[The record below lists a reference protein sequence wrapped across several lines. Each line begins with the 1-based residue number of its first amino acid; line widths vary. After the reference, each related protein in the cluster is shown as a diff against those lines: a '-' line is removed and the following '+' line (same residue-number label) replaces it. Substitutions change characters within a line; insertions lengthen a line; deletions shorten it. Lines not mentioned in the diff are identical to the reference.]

1 MDSTLRPMSTSQVLD
16 RTFFLYRRN
25 FALFAGVAAV
35 APALSILLQ
44 LAFVPLGFPPQNP
57 QANRNPAAFL
67 GLLLVYSLCG
77 LLVFV
82 LGHAFASGA
91 TMHAVSKVHL
101 GQAVS
106 ITESYKKVLS
116 RFGTVLLIVAATF
129 AAVFGIVMIGYI
141 LAVIVM
147 AFALPGFFRGGG
159 GGGAIAL
166 AVIAGIIAFSLFG
179 AAVFA
184 GIYLYLRF
192 CLAVPAA
199 MAEGLKTGSSF
210 KRSIFLS
217 KGSILRLFLIYLLT
231 WVLGIV
237 FALVFA
243 IPGQI
248 IAVMTHQKAFFLAL
262 AVQYLGGFIG
272 GVIVGPIAP
281 IALSLVY
288 YDQRVRKEAFDL
300 QLMMQ
305 SIDQAA
311 PVQTAIAAP
320 PIG

>member
-1 MDSTLRPMSTSQVLD
+1 MDTTLRPLSTSQLLD
-16 RTFFLYRRN
+16 RTFFLYRKN
-25 FALFAGVAAV
+25 FVLFAGVSAV
-35 APALSILLQ
+35 TPALSLL
-44 LAFVPLGFPPQNP
+44 LEIAFVPLGFPPQNP
-57 QANRNPAAFL
+57 QAGSNPMAFF
-67 GLLLVYSLCG
+67 GLLLIYSLCG

-101 GQAVS
+101 GQAVT

-116 RFGTVLLIVAATF
+116 RFGTVLLIVVATF
-129 AAVFGIVMIGYI
+129 SAVFGIVFAGYFV
-141 LAVIVM
+141 AVIVA
-147 AFALPGFFRGGG
+147 AFAMPGIFRGGG
-159 GGGAIAL
+159 GGGAIVL
-166 AVIAGIIAFSLFG
+166 VVIAGIVALSLFG
-179 AAVFA
+179 GAVFA
-184 GIYLYLRF
+184 GVYLYLKF

-199 MAEGLKTGSSF
+199 MAEGLKTGGAF
-210 KRSIFLS
+210 KRAIFLS
-217 KGSILRLFLIYLLT
+217 KGSMLRLFLIYLLT
-231 WVLGIV
+231 WVLGFV
-237 FALVFA
+237 VGLVFV

-248 IAVMTHQKAFFLAL
+248 VAAVAHQKAFFLAL

-272 GVIVGPIAP
+272 GVVVGPIAP

-311 PVQTAIAAP
+311 PAQAAIAAP